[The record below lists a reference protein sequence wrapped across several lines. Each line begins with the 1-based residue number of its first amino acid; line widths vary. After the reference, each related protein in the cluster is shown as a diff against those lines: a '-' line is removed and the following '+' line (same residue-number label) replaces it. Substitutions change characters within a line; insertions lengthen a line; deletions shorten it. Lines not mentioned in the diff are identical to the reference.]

1 MPIYT
6 VAKDTK
12 NRTLVSLAE
21 PCKSKIEE
29 DPSAAKKN
37 PDADPPPARLLVY
50 ENVQMHQ
57 QAYRLATREWL
68 LVIYYLSLHVKT
80 HFICETHWNRNFDNK

>member
-6 VAKDTK
+6 VAKEIK
-12 NRTLVSLAE
+12 YRTLVALAE

-29 DPSAAKKN
+29 DPSAAKKS
-37 PDADPPPARLLVY
+37 PDADPPARLLVY
-50 ENVQMHQ
+50 ETFQMHQ

-68 LVIYYLSLHVKT
+68 LVIYIT
-80 HFICETHWNRNFDNK
+80 